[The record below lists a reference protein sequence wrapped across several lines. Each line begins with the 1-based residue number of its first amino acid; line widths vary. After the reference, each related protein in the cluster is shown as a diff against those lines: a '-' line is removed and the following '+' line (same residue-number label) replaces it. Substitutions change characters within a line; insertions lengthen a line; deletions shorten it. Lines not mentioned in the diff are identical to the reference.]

1 MINRSIVLS
10 AIVKDSATDPFVL
23 SDSLSIL
30 EKTKIDTIELYFP
43 FEKTKEMK
51 SVISDHGIRNI
62 AFILLRSL
70 RSQRLKPFIF
80 CTPAI
85 G

>member
-51 SVISDHGIRNI
+51 SVISDHEIKNI
-62 AFILLRSL
+62 VYPIAGVQKMKGFSL
-70 RSQRLKPFIF
+70 CDLN
-80 CTPAI
+80 
-85 G
+85 